1 MLIYINT
8 SIQAYGIGFVSR
20 LEFLFTYGSCGKNVI
35 IFTADMSSSVHVDNE
50 GKFILILGEQPTQWL
65 DETTL
70 TAETKYPIDFTQS
83 NRRFVLS
90 LHYNGSDN
98 FLCVNATKIYK
109 FNAKGSE
116 IKKYLLCLGN
126 FLKDF
131 TINNMKK
138 KRIKR
143 KCQLLFCWL

>member
-90 LHYNGSDN
+90 LHYNGSDS

-126 FLKDF
+126 VLKDF

-138 KRIKR
+138 KG
-143 KCQLLFCWL
+143 

>member
-70 TAETKYPIDFTQS
+70 TAETKYPIDFTQP

-90 LHYNGSDN
+90 LHYNGSDS

-138 KRIKR
+138 KKD
-143 KCQLLFCWL
+143 